1 MGINGIGTEG
11 YSIAGYTERKAER
24 SGESGAVGFMEIVE
38 EKAAQNKTIDYE
50 EKAFASVGAN
60 APEEVKQ
67 AWMEAAKEISVNG
80 LGMSGNGMITHI
92 SQMMVQRAK
101 KWMNGIGDTNDIL
114 GSTVQSAIRAAEQAL
129 YDFDHPLEP
138 NKVRSV
144 EEQQARI
151 KERQFY
157 VAFLEKLEKL

>member
-1 MGINGIGTEG
+1 MSVNGIGTG
-11 YSIAGYTERKAER
+11 YPVTGYQTKKAGR
-24 SGESGAVGFMEIVE
+24 SAESGAVGFMEIAE
-38 EKAAQNKTIDYE
+38 EKAVQDKTKDHDE
-50 EKAFASVGAN
+50 EAFDMVGPN

-67 AWMEAAKEISVNG
+67 AWMDAAKEIGVNG

-114 GSTVQSAIRAAEQAL
+114 GSTVQSAIRAAERAL
-129 YDFDHPLEP
+129 FDFDHPLEP

-157 VAFLEKLEKL
+157 VAFLERLEKL

>member
-1 MGINGIGTEG
+1 MSVNGIGTG
-11 YSIAGYTERKAER
+11 YPVAGYESRRTER
-24 SGESGAVGFMEIVE
+24 SGESGAVGFMEIAE

-67 AWMEAAKEISVNG
+67 AWMDAAKEIGVNG

-92 SQMMVQRAK
+92 SQMMVQRAE

-114 GSTVQSAIRAAEQAL
+114 GSTVQSAIRAAERAL
-129 YDFDHPLEP
+129 FDFDHPLEP

-157 VAFLEKLEKL
+157 VAFLGKLEKL

>member
-1 MGINGIGTEG
+1 MSINGIGTG
-11 YSIAGYTERKAER
+11 YLVTGYESRKTEK
-24 SGESGAVGFMEIVE
+24 SVESGAAGFMEIVE
-38 EKAAQNKTIDYE
+38 EKAAQDKKIDYE

-67 AWMEAAKEISVNG
+67 AWMEAAKEAGVNG
-80 LGMSGNGMITHI
+80 LGISGNGMITHI

-114 GSTVQSAIRAAEQAL
+114 GSTVQSAIRATEQAL

-144 EEQQARI
+144 KEQQAQI